1 MDRYSFYKQTRASLG
16 REVCYL
22 SHEYILCRPNSRMAW
37 QLLTLMFLLLD
48 NVDITQFTLH
58 YDTRLQTPRPGSS
71 LLASLLFRGF
81 FFSSVFNIYSVPCA
95 AILFAGS
102 SSTELSAFYDVTF
115 LSGFWIFLFLLIPVD
130 RLCWYFR

>member
-1 MDRYSFYKQTRASLG
+1 M
-16 REVCYL
+16 EECYL
-22 SHEYILCRPNSRMAW
+22 SYEYILCRPNHRMAW

-115 LSGFWIFLFLLIPVD
+115 LSGF
-130 RLCWYFR
+130 

>member
-1 MDRYSFYKQTRASLG
+1 MDRYSFLKTDKSQSM
-16 REVCYL
+16 EVCYF
-22 SHEYILCRPNSRMAW
+22 SYEYILCRPNHRMAW

-58 YDTRLQTPRPGSS
+58 YDTRFTDTTSRLDSTG
-71 LLASLLFRGF
+71 ASLLFRGF

-130 RLCWYFR
+130 RLFWYFR